1 MTEANRTTEQRAE
14 IRGQCSCAVGMLEA
28 AMTLVGRVSND
39 GPKGNPFGPDL
50 AAINRQIGA
59 LQRKLLRLHDENET

>member
-1 MTEANRTTEQRAE
+1 MPVDQPTLERRAE
-14 IRGQCSCAVGMLEA
+14 LRGQCNCAVSMLEA

-39 GPKGNPFGPDL
+39 GPKGNPFGADL

-59 LQRKLLRLHDENET
+59 LQRKLLNLHDENVS

>member
-1 MTEANRTTEQRAE
+1 MTNRTSEQRAE
-14 IRGQCSCAVGMLEA
+14 IRGQCNCAVGMLEA

-39 GPKGNPFGPDL
+39 GPRGNPFGSNL